1 MRVFKYRGGNKEI
14 LKRDLRSLAKSQIY
28 MAPLQSLNDPFEAKI
43 ITDGKT
49 FEVSKILNLVFSC
62 NDEAKIKEA
71 EKGFSEI
78 LKKFIE
84 TSLSFGIY
92 SMSNSYNDE
101 LLWAYYADAHRGFCI
116 EYDLEKLKEYKM
128 ETEPTITVEY
138 NDKMPIITTLDLFNL
153 EKNKQLIQTK
163 LVGTKSKRWK
173 HEQEI
178 RIVTGQTGLYDYD
191 YRALK
196 SIYFGYRSE
205 ERFRKLTMRVL
216 KGRGIKYYL
225 MQPKNGSYEFEKI
238 ALDDPFI
245 NAPHYLFSIAPVED
259 GIPYFDTIT
268 KPYEDLI
275 LKAIE
280 IVRREPYCDKVIDAD
295 LSSSKG
301 TKENPVIFV
310 TYMRSDGLPKNFF
323 IAKNEILAWKE
334 ENKKISSS

>member
-1 MRVFKYRGGNKEI
+1 MRVFKYRGGSKDV

-43 ITDGKT
+43 IIDDKT
-49 FEVSKILNLVFSC
+49 FEVSKILSLISSC
-62 NDEAKIKEA
+62 KDEAKIKEA
-71 EKGFSEI
+71 EKGFSEV

-84 TSLSFGIY
+84 KSLSWGIY
-92 SMSNSYNDE
+92 SMSNSYDDE

-128 ETEPTITVEY
+128 EREPTITVKY
-138 NDKMPIITTLDLFNL
+138 NELMPIITTLDIFNL
-153 EKNKQLIQTK
+153 EKNEQVIQTK
-163 LVGTKSKRWK
+163 LVGTKSNRWK

-178 RIVTGQTGLYDYD
+178 RIVTGQSGLYDYD

-205 ERFRKLTMRVL
+205 EKFRKLTMRLL

-225 MQPKNGSYEFEKI
+225 MQPKDGSYEFEKI

-245 NAPHYLFSIAPVED
+245 NASPYLFSIAPVEE
-259 GIPYFDTIT
+259 GIPYLDDIT

-280 IVRREPYCDKVIDAD
+280 IVRREPYCEKVINAD

-301 TKENPVIFV
+301 TQENPVIFV
-310 TYMRSDGLPKNFF
+310 TYIRSDRLTRNFF
-323 IAKNEILAWKE
+323 IAKSEIRTWEE
-334 ENKKISSS
+334 ENKKIFSS